1 MQQGDNYGN
10 LPDFPEGCLTNKRL
24 SMRKI
29 YEVLRLHFEHGCSKR
44 EIARI
49 IQVSPTTVSDYLA
62 RAKLAGLTF
71 PLPADLDEAGLE
83 RTLFPPSEPSS
94 VQRAEPDWPKVH
106 QELRRKGVTLELL
119 WQEYKAEQADGYQY
133 SAFCDHYRR
142 WRQGLKVSMR
152 QTHTPGERLF
162 IDYAG
167 QTVGVIDG
175 TTGEVRE
182 AQIFVAVL
190 GASNYTFLEATWSQQ
205 LPDWIGSHVRALD
218 FYRGCTT
225 LWVPDNLRSGVS
237 KASRYEPDINP
248 TYQDL
253 AEHYGVAVLPARAR
267 KPKDKAKVENGVLV
281 VTRWVLARLRHQR
294 FFSLNELNRELKVL
308 LADLNLRPFKK
319 LPGCRASAFAE
330 MDQPALRPLPAQR
343 YEYAE
348 WKLVR
353 VGVDY
358 HVELDEHFY
367 SVPCRHRGVQVNVRA
382 TKNTVEIYLRGERIA
397 SHAYCAFK
405 GHHTTIDAH
414 MPEAHRE
421 VAGWSAASLTSRA
434 VAIGPRC
441 AVLVERLLHQRRHPQ
456 QAFRS
461 CLGVLSLAQRY
472 GVARLEAA
480 CARALKYKAVSWSS
494 VQSILKSGLDQEPL
508 TAQRALDLPDHENLR
523 GPTYYKS
530 SQIH

>member
-1 MQQGDNYGN
+1 
-10 LPDFPEGCLTNKRL
+10 
-24 SMRKI
+24 MRKI
-29 YEVLRLHFEHGCSKR
+29 HEVLRLHFEHGRSKR

-49 IQVSPTTVSDYLA
+49 IKVSPTTVSDYLA
-62 RAKLAGLTF
+62 RAKLAGLAY
-71 PLPADLDEAGLE
+71 PLPAALDDAALE
-83 RTLFPPSEPSS
+83 RALFPPSEPSS
-94 VQRAEPDWPKVH
+94 VQRAEPAWQKVH

-119 WQEYKAEQADGYQY
+119 WQEYKAEQTDGFQY
-133 SAFCDHYRR
+133 SAFCEHYRR
-142 WRQGLKVSMR
+142 WRQRLTLSMR

-167 QTVGVIDG
+167 QTVGVVDG
-175 TTGEVRE
+175 STGEIRE

-218 FYRGCTT
+218 FYGGCSE

-248 TYQDL
+248 TYHDL
-253 AEHYGVAVLPARAR
+253 ADHYGVAVLPARAR
-267 KPKDKAKVENGVLV
+267 RPKDKSKVENGVLV

-308 LADLNLRPFKK
+308 LADLNQRPFKK

-330 MDQPALRPLPAQR
+330 MDQPALRPLPQQR

-348 WKLVR
+348 WKVAR

-358 HVELDEHFY
+358 HVELDGHYY
-367 SVPCRHRGVQVNVRA
+367 SVPCQHARVQVDVRA
-382 TKNTVEIYLRGERIA
+382 TKSTVEVFLHGLRIA
-397 SHAYCAFK
+397 SHVYCAFK
-405 GHHTTIDAH
+405 GRHTTIDAH
-414 MPEAHRE
+414 MPAAHRE
-421 VAGWSAASLTSRA
+421 VAGWNAETLTSRA
-434 VAIGPRC
+434 AAIGPRC
-441 AVLVERLLHQRRHPQ
+441 SVLVERLLHQRRHPQ

-461 CLGVLSLAQRY
+461 CLGVLSLGQKY

-480 CARALKYKAVSWSS
+480 CARALKYNAVSWSS
-494 VQSILKSGLDQEPL
+494 LQSILKNGLDLEPPA
-508 TAQRALDLPDHENLR
+508 AQRTLDLPEHENLR
-523 GPTYYKS
+523 GAAYYQS
-530 SQIH
+530 NHLH